1 MAIVLMANSVTFLT
15 TLSLSAITTNG
26 VVQGGGA
33 YFVISRNLG
42 PQFGGAIGL
51 LFFVAQAIATSLY
64 VVGFAESVVD
74 LYRSGSGGAFTGD
87 YGWDQ
92 RVIGLATCAVLLGMA
107 LIGVGWVAKSQIFL
121 LIILVATILAVLIGA
136 FFPAVPSEATNASAG
151 FLGFASPAFADN
163 VGSSYIVDPKTM
175 TQQSL
180 FSVFSVFFPA
190 VTGIMAGANMS
201 GDLRD
206 PSRAIPKGTLL
217 GIGISLSSYIALLW
231 FIGGTVARCTDPAN
245 TGFCDAPDFGSQ
257 AWAARLASDPDAE
270 ASLGGLLFDNL
281 IVTSISLWGPLVY
294 AGIFAATLSSALASL
309 VGAPRILQA
318 LSKDRLF
325 DFRWFFYFSQLPF
338 PADTSSTGATDELGR
353 LQSTKAGP
361 VEVGPAARAA
371 AAAEAT
377 SPREPPAESPEPVRG
392 YFLTF
397 VIACACVLIG
407 ELNFI
412 APIISQFFLLSYALV
427 NYACVA
433 ASLSKAPG
441 WRPKFGFYH
450 PILAGLGAL
459 LCVVL
464 MFAFDWLTAL
474 IAVLIAFAA
483 HRYLDIVEPNVNWG
497 TASDALRYLRA
508 VRALHA
514 LSRVKTDLI
523 TDVHHAKVFRPAYLA
538 CIPGGDPV
546 PRAGPAVGLVS
557 TLWRG
562 RGLSVVAQV
571 LQDDEVM
578 VALHAAGIMGAGHRA
593 GVAGGGHSEDD
604 EDDDD
609 ACLEEGGRDAA
620 RRRAD
625 SVLQDA
631 SIKALA
637 SMQAPRP
644 PAEAGSQVSLAR
656 ASRRRISR
664 MLDAVCSQS
673 GRRAFFVGSAIHA
686 PTFRLGVRSLMES
699 SGVSA
704 LRSNTLVLE
713 WPFDGTTAAAY
724 KGVAQVHES
733 VLDLCPGAL
742 GKASVPQLDAFEG
755 TVCDALAGMHG
766 VMIVRDPEGRFAPD
780 SGNAAGD
787 VWPEGDTIDLWWLDW
802 DGGLAL
808 LVPWLL
814 RQSVAFEG
822 KKLRVFTSGSPDGVD
837 NDATIAADE
846 RTLGLARLIALLRFD
861 ATPRSVKL
869 NAMDASPEGVT
880 RFSADFPGLLTK
892 EELTGALRRF
902 QRASPA
908 PVTKAVEEAEPA
920 AAQGAAGAAAQ
931 IAADAKAVGAAG
943 AAADHAAVRVD
954 VTGASSH
961 DGATAADA
969 AAAPAA
975 AAPPSAAAAPSA
987 AGPAAEAQDRSQVD
1001 EAAPAA
1007 ATAQDTHAKLVHHAA
1022 VRAALSELSPDHRRR
1037 LAEITLWTIRAG
1049 ELIRENSSSA
1059 ATVFVVF
1066 PKPRRWF
1073 PLGIQSAWMETLS
1086 HSLPPTVL
1094 IRGTGATVV
1103 TDSS

>member
-26 VVQGGGA
+26 MVQGGGA

-92 RVIGLATCAVLLGMA
+92 RVIGLVTCVVLLGMA
-107 LIGVGWVAKSQIFL
+107 LIGVGWVTKSQIFL

-136 FFPAVPSEATNASAG
+136 FFPVVPSEATNASAG
-151 FLGFASPAFADN
+151 FFGFASPAFSDN
-163 VGSSYIVDPKTM
+163 IGSSYIVDPKTM

-217 GIGISLSSYIALLW
+217 GIGISLASYIALLW

-245 TGFCDAPDFGSQ
+245 TGFCDAPDFGTK
-257 AWAARLASDPDAE
+257 AWATRLAANPDAE

-281 IVTSISLWGPLVY
+281 VVTSISLWGPLVY

-325 DFRWFFYFSQLPF
+325 DFRWFYFFSQLPY
-338 PADTSSTGATDELGR
+338 PADASAAGTTDELGR

-361 VEVGPAARAA
+361 ADIGPAARAA
-371 AAAEAT
+371 AAAAAS

-450 PILAGLGAL
+450 PVLAGLGAL

-546 PRAGPAVGLVS
+546 PRPGPAVGLIS

-571 LQDDEVM
+571 LQDDDVM
-578 VALHAAGIMGAGHRA
+578 VALHAAGVTGPGRGAGSR
-593 GVAGGGHSEDD
+593 GEGGGHSEDD
-604 EDDDD
+604 ADDDD
-609 ACLEEGGRDAA
+609 EDYAGDASELEEGGREAA

-625 SVLQDA
+625 SVAQEA
-631 SIKALA
+631 SIKALVE
-637 SMQAPRP
+637 MQAPRP
-644 PAEAGSQVSLAR
+644 PAEAGSQVSVAR
-656 ASRRRISR
+656 ASRRRISC
-664 MLDAVCSQS
+664 MLDAVCTQG
-673 GRRAFFVGSAIHA
+673 GRRAFFVGSALHA
-686 PTFRLGVRSLMES
+686 PTFRMGVRSLMES

-713 WPFDGTTAAAY
+713 WPFDGTPVSAY
-724 KGVAQVHES
+724 KRAAQVHES
-733 VLDLCPGAL
+733 VSDLCPGAL

-755 TVCDALAGMHG
+755 TVCDALTGMHG
-766 VMIVRDPEGRFAPD
+766 VMVVRDPEGRFAPD
-780 SGNAAGD
+780 SGNASGD
-787 VWPEGDTIDLWWLDW
+787 VWPDGDTIDLWWLDW

-846 RTLGLARLIALLRFD
+846 RTRGLARLITLLRFD

-880 RFSADFPGLLTK
+880 RFSTDFPGLLTK
-892 EELTGALRRF
+892 EELTGALSRF

-908 PVTKAVEEAEPA
+908 PVTKAVAEAEA
-920 AAQGAAGAAAQ
+920 AAERGPAGAAAQ
-931 IAADAKAVGAAG
+931 IAVDAM
-943 AAADHAAVRVD
+943 AAAAASTASADVRID
-954 VTGASSH
+954 VAAAAEH
-961 DGATAADA
+961 DGAP
-969 AAAPAA
+969 AAPAGSA
-975 AAPPSAAAAPSA
+975 AAHVDGASAEAAPSAAAAPGTRDS
-987 AGPAAEAQDRSQVD
+987 
-1001 EAAPAA
+1001 
-1007 ATAQDTHAKLVHHAA
+1007 HARLVHSAA
-1022 VRAALSELSPDHRRR
+1022 VRAGLNELSPDHRRR
-1037 LAEITLWTIRAG
+1037 LAEITLWTVRAG
-1049 ELIRENSSSA
+1049 ELIREHSSSA

>member
-1 MAIVLMANSVTFLT
+1 MEQQPATAIFRRASRPAHEAFDLATFKKEGTAAPQASQSAGRDGQPSSPAAGGGAQSPQPSSAASAPQHATPQSNKLGWSEGVLVPVLLNIWGVILFLRLSWVVGQAGIAESMAIVLMANSVTFLT

-361 VEVGPAARAA
+361 VE
-371 AAAEAT
+371 
-377 SPREPPAESPEPVRG
+377 
-392 YFLTF
+392 
-397 VIACACVLIG
+397 
-407 ELNFI
+407 
-412 APIISQFFLLSYALV
+412 
-427 NYACVA
+427 
-433 ASLSKAPG
+433 
-441 WRPKFGFYH
+441 FGFYH
-450 PILAGLGAL
+450 PVLAGLGAL

-892 EELTGALRRF
+892 EELTGRSAAFSARALRR
-902 QRASPA
+902 
-908 PVTKAVEEAEPA
+908 
-920 AAQGAAGAAAQ
+920 
-931 IAADAKAVGAAG
+931 
-943 AAADHAAVRVD
+943 
-954 VTGASSH
+954 
-961 DGATAADA
+961 
-969 AAAPAA
+969 
-975 AAPPSAAAAPSA
+975 
-987 AGPAAEAQDRSQVD
+987 QVD